1 MAPRQHGSIR
11 IGDYEILTDANNWI
25 LRTWHTVKPKG
36 DHPLKAKE
44 HCRDRYYPNLQA
56 MGEKIADLE
65 VRKLVE
71 TVGADL
77 EGLGK
82 ALGEKLTAL
91 EDEIRAEWEWA
102 QGKRAA

>member
-11 IGDYEILTDANNWI
+11 IGDYEIITEANNWI
-25 LRTWHTVKPKG
+25 LRTWHAVKPKG

-44 HCRDRYYPNLQA
+44 HYRDLYCPNLQA
-56 MGEKIADLE
+56 TGEKIADLE
-65 VRKLVE
+65 AKKLVE
-71 TVGADL
+71 EVGTEL

-91 EDEIRAEWEWA
+91 EDEIRAECERA
-102 QGKRAA
+102 RGKRAA